1 MIKLRLPNP
10 SNAQAGG
17 KAVIKNLEQLNIN
30 ELNYLYAMIDADPGE
45 IASDLFPDQP
55 NGHRSVVQKIGQW
68 AINRKTVLEF
78 TAEDKP
84 EIAVIFKKACHRIW
98 QQLPEYARSVRVR
111 VE

>member
-1 MIKLRLPNP
+1 M
-10 SNAQAGG
+10 
-17 KAVIKNLEQLNIN
+17 IKNLEQLNVH
-30 ELNYLYAMIDADPGE
+30 ELNYLYAMIDADPNE
-45 IASDLFPDQP
+45 IAADLFPDQP
-55 NGHRSVVQKIGQW
+55 NGHRSVVEKIGQW

-98 QQLPEYARSVRVR
+98 QQLPEYARCVRVR